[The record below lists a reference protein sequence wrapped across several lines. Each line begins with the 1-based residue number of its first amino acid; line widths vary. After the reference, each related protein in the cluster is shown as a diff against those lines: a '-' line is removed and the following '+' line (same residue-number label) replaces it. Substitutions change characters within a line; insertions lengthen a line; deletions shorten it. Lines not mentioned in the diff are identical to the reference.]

1 MGPLNRALWGVI
13 KFLKVT
19 GECRSVLLCT
29 TYLPLTTSV
38 GVGVIKGFLKA
49 FQARIFLP
57 PTFLGNLQPR
67 SSSRGLGVL
76 HPVKTKLQNIS
87 SHDDLA
93 SLPGVTP
100 FIFFSPQSPWSGKH
114 GGKIRV
120 SRSHLYMSSPSTES
134 HIWSHVFDHL
144 VIRSHPLF
152 AAMEQRIF
160 IM

>member
-1 MGPLNRALWGVI
+1 MGPLNGALWGVI

-19 GECRSVLLCT
+19 GECQSVLLCT
-29 TYLPLTTSV
+29 TYLPLTTNV

-67 SSSRGLGVL
+67 SSSRGLRVL

-100 FIFFSPQSPWSGKH
+100 LIFFSHKAPGAANTWGKN
-114 GGKIRV
+114 
-120 SRSHLYMSSPSTES
+120 
-134 HIWSHVFDHL
+134 
-144 VIRSHPLF
+144 
-152 AAMEQRIF
+152 
-160 IM
+160 

>member
-1 MGPLNRALWGVI
+1 MGPLNGALWGVI

-100 FIFFSPQSPWSGKH
+100 FIFFFPQSPWSGKH
-114 GGKIRV
+114 MGEK
-120 SRSHLYMSSPSTES
+120 L
-134 HIWSHVFDHL
+134 VF
-144 VIRSHPLF
+144 RE
-152 AAMEQRIF
+152 AIF
-160 IM
+160 ICHDRAQSHTSGHVSSIILSSGLILCSQRWNRGYL